1 MTVGEG
7 KFLLYSYITPALK
20 AGDYRFETSQTIT
33 AKKGG
38 NAVTAAELPIEEL
51 HTHVR
56 VTSPRY
62 QLPPDQVLST
72 FPPAGTEGSYGS
84 RLPQV
89 VIKRRT
95 LPWERRL
102 TLSGAPVDERTPW
115 LALVLIAEG
124 EAELRLNQNIADCVT
139 AGVQLDGVADVAKG
153 NCLVV
158 RRSVV
163 DKVFP
168 TRKDVPLLAHAREVD
183 IHDTELMMGDDDGFL
198 AVVISNRLPVAGR
211 DAEGNEV
218 PVKYLACLV
227 NLEGQFD
234 VLIPQAPPP
243 REKIQW
249 FGSVRDLYVDAG
261 VFDHVAGGG
270 IASASASGINQ
281 SARAERQPEHLIVK
295 SQGPKVSAHSSKAG
309 YATPQVRDVYADMA
323 KDFARAAF
331 VKAEPEY
338 TFPVLLH
345 WSFTS
350 TGEVTFETLMR
361 GLDSGLHGSVP
372 AHHAA
377 AVPPPEGRPPLEVVE
392 TGHVGLI
399 QRTRRGDT
407 ARCWY
412 RGPLL
417 PHPSSGERLDIA
429 HAGDQLRAV
438 IPDGREDISLATAF
452 EIGRLLALSHPAMV
466 AALLRWRQ
474 SKYQAAR
481 LSGIWG
487 QLTQRW
493 PFELDAEIGNLR
505 RAIEGSLR
513 ELIVAAPDEFLGAPR
528 ILVTPGD
535 PVDWGAQPLHTLSRG
550 LGLEMDLAE
559 TLRSPADFAVA
570 TAALHGVAPPV
581 VGEVVF
587 DRRLV
592 GHLQEKLD
600 LSTDA
605 LVSGVIADEIA
616 LAPELGPTV
625 PRTPDLGEVLVNP
638 DDLDAIVNLPGGILA
653 DPQAPQEP
661 R

>member
-20 AGDYRFETSQTIT
+20 AGDYRFEASQTIT
-33 AKKGG
+33 AEQGTHDI
-38 NAVTAAELPIEEL
+38 TAPELPVEEL

-56 VTSPRY
+56 VTAPRY

-102 TLSGAPVDERTPW
+102 TGDERTPW

-124 EAELRLNQNIADCVT
+124 EAELRLNQDVADCVT
-139 AGVQLDGVADVAKG
+139 PGVHLDGVADVAKG

-218 PVKYLACLV
+218 PVKYLACLI
-227 NLEGQFD
+227 NLEGQLD

-243 REKIQW
+243 RDRIQW

-270 IASASASGINQ
+270 IASAGLAGVIGTA
-281 SARAERQPEHLIVK
+281 ARAAPPAEHLIVK
-295 SQGPKVSAHSSKAG
+295 SQGPKVSAHTSTAG
-309 YATPQVRDVYADMA
+309 YATPQVRDVYAEMA
-323 KDFARAAF
+323 KDFGRATF
-331 VKAEPEY
+331 VLAEPEY

-372 AHHAA
+372 AHHAT
-377 AVPPPEGRPPLEVVE
+377 EGRPPLEVVE

-399 QRTRRGDT
+399 QRTRRGDA

-417 PHPSSGERLDIA
+417 PHPGSGERLDIA

-452 EIGRLLALSHPAMV
+452 EIGRLLALSQPSMV
-466 AALLRWRQ
+466 SALLRWRQ
-474 SKYQAAR
+474 SRFQAAR
-481 LSGIWG
+481 LHGIWG
-487 QLTQRW
+487 QLRERL
-493 PFELDAEIGNLR
+493 PFELNADIGNLR
-505 RAIEGSLR
+505 AVIEGAMR
-513 ELIVAAPDEFLGAPR
+513 GLIVDAPQEFLGSPR
-528 ILVTPGD
+528 VLVTPGD
-535 PVDWGAQPLHTLSRG
+535 RVDWGKRPLSALSRG
-550 LGLEMDLAE
+550 LGLAMDLGEAVR
-559 TLRSPADFAVA
+559 TPADFASA
-570 TAALHGVAPPV
+570 SAALRDVGPPV
-581 VGEVVF
+581 VGKVVF
-587 DRRLV
+587 DQRLA
-592 GHLQEKLD
+592 GHLQARLD
-600 LSTDA
+600 LAADE
-605 LVSGVIADEIA
+605 LVSGVIADEISINPA
-616 LAPELGPTV
+616 LGPTT
-625 PRTPDLGEVLVNP
+625 PRIPGLGEVLVNP
-638 DDLDAIVNLPGGILA
+638 DDDAIINLPGGILA
-653 DPQAPQEP
+653 DPGAEGP